1 MTELTAEIQFEESQ
15 DIQRR
20 RNFRWLWMG
29 SVTSMLG
36 DQLSLVAFPWLVLSL
51 TADPRVLGVAL
62 ALIGL
67 PRAVFILLG
76 GAIVDRLSPKSVLLS
91 SKYMSVV
98 FLTVLSLLIYT
109 QQLTIPMLCVFAF
122 LIGVSSAFA
131 MPASSSIIPEVVG
144 RECLEKANGF
154 IMLLR
159 QVAMFIGPLMAGV
172 ILGAD
177 AHSDQSAGHNLAIV
191 FGLDGLTFLLSAF
204 TLFQVSYKPLK
215 TNVEHLGIF
224 HSVYEG
230 LCYFWA
236 DIHMRALILYMAAA
250 SCILGGLV
258 QVGLPILV
266 KQQLSAGADSYG
278 YLLAVGGIGT
288 IIGVLIAV
296 KRPQIGSLNLGVTCM
311 IIDGVSGLLFASLS
325 IVETIFQA
333 YTILFL
339 VGLLGGYLQLGIFT
353 WVQKQSSPKM
363 LGRMMSIML
372 FTFMGLAP
380 VAAAVYGTILSVIE
394 VGHLFFIS
402 GLALAIVAVFGLCLA
417 PIRAIHRHAL

>member
-1 MTELTAEIQFEESQ
+1 MTELTAETQFEENQ
-15 DIQRR
+15 DVQRR

-51 TADPRVLGVAL
+51 TKEPWVLGMAL

-76 GAIVDRLSPKSVLLS
+76 GAIVDRLSPKSVLLA

-98 FLTVLSLLIYT
+98 LLSALSFLIYT
-109 QQLTIPMLCVFAF
+109 QQLTIPMLCGFAL

-131 MPASSSIIPEVVG
+131 MPAASSIIPEVVG
-144 RECLEKANGF
+144 RKGLEKANGF

-159 QVAMFIGPLMAGV
+159 QVAMFVGPLIAGV
-172 ILGAD
+172 LLGAD
-177 AHSDQSAGHNLAIV
+177 AHSDESSSHNLAIV
-191 FGLDGLTFLLSAF
+191 FGLDSLTFALSAL

-215 TNVEHLGIF
+215 TNVEHLSVF
-224 HSVYEG
+224 RSVYEG

-236 DIHMRALILYMAAA
+236 DIQLRAVILYMAAA
-250 SCILGGLV
+250 SCVLGGLV

-266 KQQLSAGADSYG
+266 EQQLSSGADSYG
-278 YLLAVGGIGT
+278 YLVAVGGLGT

-296 KRPQIGSLNLGVTCM
+296 KRPQIGSLSLGVTFLVL
-311 IIDGVSGLLFASLS
+311 DGLCGLLFASLGRVES
-325 IVETIFQA
+325 IYQA
-333 YTILFL
+333 YTVLFL
-339 VGLLGGYLQLGIFT
+339 VGLLGGYVQLGIFT

-380 VAAAVYGTILSVIE
+380 VAAALYGTILSVVD
-394 VGHLFFIS
+394 VGQLFFIS
-402 GLALAIVAVFGLCLA
+402 GLALALVAGLGLCLA
-417 PIRAIHRHAL
+417 PMRAIRRHAL

>member
-1 MTELTAEIQFEESQ
+1 MTELTAETQFEESQ
-15 DIQRR
+15 DVQRR

-51 TADPRVLGVAL
+51 TADPWVLGVAL

-76 GAIVDRLSPKSVLLS
+76 GAIVDRLSPKSVLLT

-98 FLTVLSLLIYT
+98 FLAVLSLLIYT

-131 MPASSSIIPEVVG
+131 MPAASSIIPEVVG
-144 RECLEKANGF
+144 RERLEKANGF

-177 AHSDQSAGHNLAIV
+177 AHSDHASSHNLAIV
-191 FGLDGLTFLLSAF
+191 FGLDGLTFLLSAL

-215 TNVEHLGIF
+215 TNVEYLGVF

-278 YLLAVGGIGT
+278 YLMAVGGLGT

-296 KRPQIGSLNLGVTCM
+296 KRPQIGSLSLGVTCM
-311 IIDGVSGLLFASLS
+311 VIDGVSGLLFASLS
-325 IVETIFQA
+325 MVETIYQA

-339 VGLLGGYLQLGIFT
+339 VGLLGGYVQLGIFT
-353 WVQKQSSPKM
+353 WVQKQSAPKM

-380 VAAAVYGTILSVIE
+380 VAAAVYGIMLSVVE
-394 VGHLFFIS
+394 VGQLFFIS
-402 GLALAIVAVFGLCLA
+402 GLALAIVAAFGLCLA
-417 PIRAIHRHAL
+417 PIRAIQRHAL

>member
-1 MTELTAEIQFEESQ
+1 MTELTEETQFEENQ
-15 DIQRR
+15 DVQRR

-51 TADPRVLGVAL
+51 TADPWVLGVAL

-76 GAIVDRLSPKSVLLS
+76 GAIVDRLSPKSVLLT

-98 FLTVLSLLIYT
+98 LLAVLSLLIYT

-131 MPASSSIIPEVVG
+131 MPATSSIIPEVVG
-144 RECLEKANGF
+144 RERLEKANGF

-177 AHSDQSAGHNLAIV
+177 AHSDQASSHNLAVV
-191 FGLDGLTFLLSAF
+191 FGLDGLTFLLSAL
-204 TLFQVSYKPLK
+204 TLLQVNYEPLK

-266 KQQLSAGADSYG
+266 KQQLSAGADSYA
-278 YLLAVGGIGT
+278 YLMAVGGLGT

-296 KRPQIGSLNLGVTCM
+296 KRPQIGALSLGVTCM

-339 VGLLGGYLQLGIFT
+339 VGLLGGYVQLGIFT
-353 WVQKQSSPKM
+353 WVQKQSAPKM

-380 VAAAVYGTILSVIE
+380 VAAAAYGTILSVVE
-394 VGHLFFIS
+394 VGQLFFVS
-402 GLALAIVAVFGLCLA
+402 GLALAIVAAFGLCLA
-417 PIRAIHRHAL
+417 PIRAIQRHAL